1 MHTPHLKL
9 TFRGCS
15 LELCYLSFV
24 SDLPSSL
31 LTSVV
36 ANEQGVDGGESV
48 DGTDR
53 MSNSMINNPLFGGG
67 G

>member
-9 TFRGCS
+9 TLRGRS
-15 LELCYLSFV
+15 LELCHLSFV
-24 SDLPSSL
+24 SGPPSFS

-36 ANEQGVDGGESV
+36 ANEQGGDGGESV

-53 MSNSMINNPLFGGG
+53 MSDRMINDLLFGGG

>member
-1 MHTPHLKL
+1 MRTFYLKL
-9 TFRGCS
+9 TLQGCI
-15 LELCYLSFV
+15 LELCSLNFV

-36 ANEQGVDGGESV
+36 ANEQGGDGGESI

-53 MSNSMINNPLFGGG
+53 TSDRMINDLLLSVGG
-67 G
+67 